1 MMNELLVFDTNS
13 LVSASLIGGTTTA
26 QALNKAIIL
35 GKLIFSDATM
45 DELVEVLFR
54 KKFDKYFLNNEERLG
69 FIQRISSNT
78 IFFSPTEVITDCRD
92 PKDNKFLE
100 LAVTANASCIITGDK
115 DLLELNPFRGILILN
130 AADFLNKL

>member
-1 MMNELLVFDTNS
+1 MNELLVFDTNS